1 MYFSVSFTAAWK
13 LQDARARFSQLVRE
27 ARTHGPQV
35 VTIHGKE
42 AIVVVSVEEYARLR
56 QSAAPK
62 PSLYELL
69 QNAPLRD
76 VEFGEP
82 GIRMP
87 IRDVDL

>member
-1 MYFSVSFTAAWK
+1 MYFADSLPAAWK
-13 LQDARARFSQLVRE
+13 LQDARARFSRLVRE
-27 ARTHGPQV
+27 ARTHGPQF
-35 VTIHGKE
+35 VTIRGKE
-42 AIVVVSVEEYARLR
+42 AIVVVSVEEYTRLR

-76 VEFGEP
+76 IEFGAP

-87 IRDVDL
+87 IRDVEL